1 MECYLV
7 DFEQAFDSVHIYS
20 LWVIKGKYGIP
31 DNLIQIV
38 KALYYVIED
47 NKTTAPFPVMTGIK
61 QSCCM
66 SGFLFLLIIDW
77 VMQQKVKKNDQEV
90 DRFHHHA

>member
-1 MECYLV
+1 M
-7 DFEQAFDSVHIYS
+7 HIYS

-47 NKTTAPFPVMTGIK
+47 NKTTFPVMTGVK
-61 QSCCM
+61 QICCM